1 MLLRE
6 LRSEGHE
13 VWVYT
18 TSLREPVRLRLWF
31 AALGVRLEGIVNGTR
46 HAVVAAEQS
55 IGCSKYPPHLL
66 TQIAGKARLALTPW
80 VNHSWHVPFY
90 VSPRGLTT
98 GAIPYRGQCFE
109 LTFDLLRHRL
119 LIDVS
124 DGTEKVL
131 ALGAG
136 SVAQFY
142 SAPKGPQ
149 RSRAIRLAS

>member
-46 HAVVAAEQS
+46 HAVVA
-55 IGCSKYPPHLL
+55 
-66 TQIAGKARLALTPW
+66 
-80 VNHSWHVPFY
+80 
-90 VSPRGLTT
+90 
-98 GAIPYRGQCFE
+98 AIPYRGQCFE

>member
-1 MLLRE
+1 MTTVTPDEPLPYKE
-6 LRSEGHE
+6 WRSTYEH
-13 VWVYT
+13 
-18 TSLREPVRLRLWF
+18 L
-31 AALGVRLEGIVNGTR
+31 
-46 HAVVAAEQS
+46 
-55 IGCSKYPPHLL
+55 HLL

-142 SAPKGPQ
+142 SAPKAPQ

>member
-55 IGCSKYPPHLL
+55 IGCSKYPPAFG
-66 TQIAGKARLALTPW
+66 I
-80 VNHSWHVPFY
+80 
-90 VSPRGLTT
+90 
-98 GAIPYRGQCFE
+98 
-109 LTFDLLRHRL
+109 DL
-119 LIDVS
+119 LIDDAEGVS
-124 DGTEKVL
+124 IEGERFSFRVFRISENDPSWCAAVKK
-131 ALGAG
+131 AAG
-136 SVAQFY
+136 MSTDARQHDNRH
-142 SAPKGPQ
+142 S
-149 RSRAIRLAS
+149 